1 MSKIKLD
8 NYIKICLTIISGS
21 ILFVLLSI
29 GILFLYVF
37 FFDSTETTQDERY
50 QQHVDQ
56 HILEAEKLDSII
68 HVLEEINKNLNDR
81 KN

>member
-21 ILFVLLSI
+21 ILFVLFSI
-29 GILFLYVF
+29 GTLFLYVF
-37 FFDSTETTQDERY
+37 FFYITETTQDERY
-50 QQHVDQ
+50 QQHIEQ

-68 HVLEEINKNLNDR
+68 HVLEEINKNLDD
-81 KN
+81 

>member
-21 ILFVLLSI
+21 ILF
-29 GILFLYVF
+29 VF

-81 KN
+81 KD

>member
-1 MSKIKLD
+1 M
-8 NYIKICLTIISGS
+8 Y
-21 ILFVLLSI
+21 
-29 GILFLYVF
+29 F